1 MPGIEVQQS
10 SWAVEI
16 EEDDVTTLPL
26 PSEVMVG
33 NDTKVVTQFNF
44 NKDKQKVKCV
54 RTYKIE
60 KKLVPKA
67 IARRKNLDKFGLSKS
82 DGQGPNPAT
91 TVVAEEIFMQVE
103 KRQMLT

>member
-1 MPGIEVQQS
+1 MPSSEVQQS

-16 EEDDVTTLPL
+16 EEGDVTTLPL
-26 PSEVMVG
+26 PSETMIG

-44 NKDKQKVKCV
+44 NKERQKVKHV

-67 IARRKNLDKFGLSKS
+67 IARRKNLDKFGLSKG

-91 TVVAEEIFMQVE
+91 TVVAEEIFMQV
-103 KRQMLT
+103 RQMTIF